1 MFLSL
6 KIFLIVTLPQYK
18 HNAHRKCGHRKRK
31 KDIDFVILK
40 AKAAVIPQL
49 SKPLL
54 DELKLKNIEAC
65 SAVMFLQ

>member
-1 MFLSL
+1 MW
-6 KIFLIVTLPQYK
+6 PQEK
-18 HNAHRKCGHRKRK
+18 K